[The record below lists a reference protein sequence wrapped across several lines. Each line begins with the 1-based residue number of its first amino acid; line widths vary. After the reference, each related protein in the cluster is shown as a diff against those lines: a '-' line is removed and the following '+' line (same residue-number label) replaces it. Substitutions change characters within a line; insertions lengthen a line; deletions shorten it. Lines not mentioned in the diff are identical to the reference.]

1 MKTAAED
8 QQQIATLRR
17 DIEAQQKLVE
27 QSLQKE
33 RQANELI
40 SKYKAE
46 TGELAA
52 KIEQGAG
59 MSIEQENQL
68 QQLRTQKD
76 QLEKDRD
83 MLKQNTEMLTKIC
96 TGREK
101 EVRKLENE
109 RNTSEDNIADMK
121 QQVAE

>member
-1 MKTAAED
+1 MGAQSVQTAMKTAAED

-33 RQANELI
+33 RGANETIAKL
-40 SKYKAE
+40 KAD
-46 TGELAA
+46 TADLAA

-59 MSIEQENQL
+59 MNIEQENQL

-83 MLKQNTEMLTKIC
+83 MLKQNTEMLQKIS

-101 EVRKLENE
+101 EVRQLEHA
-109 RNTSEDNIADMK
+109 RNLSEE
-121 QQVAE
+121 Q